1 MTTLRVPPSSGRTD
15 QSATTAAGPAAVTG
29 GTGASSPPAR
39 VTVVVGNPKA
49 RSRTYESALLLADR
63 LGGAD
68 LVVDLAD
75 HASELF
81 DWSSEAV
88 ADLVEQVCGS
98 LVVIVASPTY
108 KATYTGLLKA
118 FLDRVPH
125 QGLGGVSAVPLM
137 LGGAGTHALAVE
149 HALRPL
155 LVELGATV
163 PTRGLFVLDS
173 AHADPAPYDAWFATA
188 QQLLPALPAP
198 VASTP
203 ETPQAVS
210 A

>member
-1 MTTLRVPPSSGRTD
+1 M
-15 QSATTAAGPAAVTG
+15 SAPV
-29 GTGASSPPAR
+29 SAR
-39 VTVVVGNPKA
+39 VAVVVGNPKP

-68 LVVDLAD
+68 LVVDLAG

-81 DWSSEAV
+81 DPSATTV
-88 ADLVEQVCGS
+88 DDLVEQVCGS

-118 FLDRVPH
+118 FLDRFPH
-125 QGLGGVSAVPLM
+125 QGLGGVTAVPLM
-137 LGGAGTHALAVE
+137 LGGAETHALAVE

-155 LVELGATV
+155 LVELGASV
-163 PTRGLFVLDS
+163 PTRGLFVLD
-173 AHADPAPYDAWFATA
+173 AQHADPAPYDAWFSTA

-198 VASTP
+198 AASTP
-203 ETPQAVS
+203 ETPTPQTQAVS